1 MLGRKEE
8 RLSEKP
14 PFEGIVVV
22 GLGGIWSR
30 LWLNLGDLAC
40 YTENSPKSLLL
51 IDGDEV
57 EEKNISRQGFIR
69 SDMGKKKSQVYE
81 DRMKRRYPELS
92 IRSRGDFLTPKNI
105 QELIPDRSIVVSCL
119 DNNRTRLQISEH
131 ARTLSDVVVVQGGNE
146 IWDGTSYLYV
156 REGGVSK
163 VMPLEEKHD
172 SVKNPKDK
180 NPGEMS
186 CEERLAQKGGEQI
199 LVTNAM
205 VAAHM
210 AAMFHDV
217 LANWS
222 AWREKE
228 VKRTAEV
235 SFDVRGYCALGY
247 LRTP

>member
-1 MLGRKEE
+1 M
-8 RLSEKP
+8 SDKP
-14 PFEGIVVV
+14 PFESIIVV

-40 YTENSPKSLLL
+40 FMEGSPKSILLV
-51 IDGDEV
+51 DGDEV
-57 EEKNISRQGFIR
+57 EDKNISRQGFIR
-69 SDMGKKKSQVYE
+69 SDLGKKKSQVYE

-92 IRSRGDFLTPKNI
+92 IRSRGEFLTQKNI
-105 QELIPDRSIVVSCL
+105 QEFVQDRSIVMSCV
-119 DNNRTRLQISEH
+119 DNHMTRLQISKH
-131 ARTLSDVVVVQGGNE
+131 AQAMKDIAVVQGGNE
-146 IWDGTSYLYV
+146 VWDGTSYLYV

-163 VMPLEEKHD
+163 VMPMEEKHAE
-172 SVKNPKDK
+172 VKDPKDK

-186 CEERLAQKGGEQI
+186 CEERLAQKGGEQV

-217 LANWS
+217 LSNWS

-228 VKRTAEV
+228 VKRPAEV
-235 SFDVRGYCALGY
+235 AFDVREYCSLGY
-247 LRTP
+247 LRKP